1 MKFLELFAGSRKKNY
16 TTDRWEKGRAK
27 ERENENVSAT
37 IKASILLFY
46 QHVME
51 MCLANLVVE
60 WSESDCSCR
69 FSAPTATNQWNGG
82 EEERE

>member
-1 MKFLELFAGSRKKNY
+1 MKFLEAAEKKNY

-69 FSAPTATNQWNGG
+69 FSAPSATNQWNGG